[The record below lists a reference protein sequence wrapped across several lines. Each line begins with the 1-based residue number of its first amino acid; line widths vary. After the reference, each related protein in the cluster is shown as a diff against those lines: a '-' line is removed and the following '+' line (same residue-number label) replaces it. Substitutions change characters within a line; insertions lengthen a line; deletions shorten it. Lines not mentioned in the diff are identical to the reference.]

1 MTLTGDTLNELTPA
15 EDEAFWAS
23 FEAELEH
30 DDGAVA
36 KEHLAAGFPI
46 YFRQADTPAGL
57 VVKEYPDGHR
67 ELVCFDPS
75 GEKVV
80 QAAA

>member
-1 MTLTGDTLNELTPA
+1 MTLTGDTLTELTPA

-30 DDGAVA
+30 DDGAEA
-36 KEHLAAGFPI
+36 ARHLVLGNPI
-46 YFRQADTPAGL
+46 YFCEPDTPDDL
-57 VVKEYPDGHR
+57 VIKQYPDGRR
-67 ELVCFDPS
+67 ELVSFDVH

-80 QAAA
+80 RTAA